1 MEPVWSYL
9 SHVEFA
15 AAQAGGYFK
24 PKSASGDEALPRS
37 HAGTKVPGQ
46 DVHVSVL
53 QELRV
58 ILYRARASK
67 QIKSRSDPELL
78 SSCVHSIMQQNPDKS
93 REACGRIQVATLCKT
108 RGVELRPKSTLRA
121 SLLKDALN
129 LYHFLLRDFQV
140 RQLSACPRGC

>member
-1 MEPVWSYL
+1 MLRHVEPVWSYL

-46 DVHVSVL
+46 DVPVPVL

-58 ILYRARASK
+58 ILYRARAS
-67 QIKSRSDPELL
+67 
-78 SSCVHSIMQQNPDKS
+78 
-93 REACGRIQVATLCKT
+93 EADQ
-108 RGVELRPKSTLRA
+108 ESLRPRTVEFVCSFYHAAKS
-121 SLLKDALN
+121 
-129 LYHFLLRDFQV
+129 
-140 RQLSACPRGC
+140 